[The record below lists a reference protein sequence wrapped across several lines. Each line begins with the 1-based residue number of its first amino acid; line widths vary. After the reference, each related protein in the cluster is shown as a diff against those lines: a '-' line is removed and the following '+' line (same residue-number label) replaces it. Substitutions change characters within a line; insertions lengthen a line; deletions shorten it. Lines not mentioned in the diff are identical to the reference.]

1 MRAVTA
7 ARSRRRGGTAEAV
20 AADSGGDRVGERKQI
35 MEELTAVRF
44 EAEDGRER
52 ELGVEGRSSMADG
65 DGGGGLDADLAGE
78 RLERPRD
85 GAEEVDSKVTRLWAR
100 RIEAG
105 WRGLAGETD
114 GGELCSA

>member
-1 MRAVTA
+1 L
-7 ARSRRRGGTAEAV
+7 RGISPRLDLG
-20 AADSGGDRVGERKQI
+20 
-35 MEELTAVRF
+35 
-44 EAEDGRER
+44 AEDGRER

-105 WRGLAGETD
+105 WRGLADGTD